1 MADRKTE
8 KLAADLVD
16 RFEELG
22 LTGYEARTLVALARL
37 ETATAREVA
46 EVDDV
51 PRTRVY
57 DAAETLH
64 ELGLV
69 DIKHSSPQQYTI
81 ISRESIVRK
90 LDNRRENVISEI
102 GDLIEQLVPAET
114 RSEEFG
120 VWTVTGREAVS
131 QRLQTFIDDADDR
144 IVYMTVDELLTETD
158 LECLRAAEERGVSVH
173 LAGISE
179 TVQERIQDV
188 VPAAELF
195 ETLWEW
201 SDTPAGSLLIADD
214 DTALV
219 SVRVDDGGDGVE
231 ETAIWGS
238 GQRNS
243 LVVVLR
249 SIFAWRLGAEDLPG
263 QGSQED

>member
-1 MADRKTE
+1 MGSMADRETDRLE
-8 KLAADLVD
+8 ADLVD

-37 ETATAREVA
+37 ETGTAREVA
-46 EVDDV
+46 EMNDV

-57 DAAETLH
+57 EAAKTLH

-69 DIKHSSPQQYTI
+69 DIQHSTPQQYTV

-90 LDNRRENVISEI
+90 LNSRRENTITEI
-102 GDLIEQLVPAET
+102 GELIDQLAPAET
-114 RSEEFG
+114 RSEQLG
-120 VWTVTGREAVS
+120 VWTVTGRDAVA
-131 QRLQTFIDDADDR
+131 QRVRTFVEETDDR
-144 IVYMTVDELLTETD
+144 IVYMTVDELLTD
-158 LECLRAAEERGVSVH
+158 DHLESLQAAEERDVDVH
-173 LAGISE
+173 LAGISGA
-179 TVQERIQDV
+179 VQERIQEA
-188 VPAAELF
+188 VPSAEIF

-201 SDTPAGSLLIADD
+201 SDTPAGSLLITDD

-219 SVRVDDGGDGVE
+219 SVREDDGPDDLE

-238 GQRNS
+238 GHRNS

-249 SIFAWRLGAEDLPG
+249 SIFTWRLDAEDW
-263 QGSQED
+263 